1 MTILRRHLISLS
13 AALVAGLGL
22 PAAHAVERWNMSVE
36 QPDGNYIAGVARDFA
51 ADVAKLSNG
60 ELEIKTH
67 SNSVLFK
74 RPELKRAVQTGQV
87 QVGDVLISVLG
98 NEDAL
103 YEVDAVPLLARD
115 FDSAWKLWQ
124 ASREGLEARLA
135 KQGIKLLYSV
145 PWPPQGIYTK
155 TPVTSMANFKG
166 LKFRAYNAAT
176 SRMVELMGASPTTV
190 NSGDVPQAFGTGLI
204 EAMITSPATGV
215 DSQAWDFVKYYYDV
229 QAFIPKNVTM
239 VNARA
244 FNSLSPAA
252 QKAVT
257 DAAAAAEKRGWDTAR
272 AQTASLTKT
281 LADKGMTDQDMLVSR
296 YLTLSRDPDTTPASP
311 ALSNTSSPLLAEMP
325 PLPCPPQPSNM
336 TAADTATDTADV
348 VRKARGHLLNVNAEL
363 INGSLSGFRVRVR

>member
-1 MTILRRHLISLS
+1 MKLNRRFTLAAVAVASF
-13 AALVAGLGL
+13 AALGLN
-22 PAAHAVERWNMSVE
+22 PAHAVEKWNMSVE
-36 QPDGNYIAGVARDFA
+36 QPDGNYIAGVAKDFA

-67 SNSVLFK
+67 TNSVLFK
-74 RPELKRAVQTGQV
+74 RPELKRAVQGGQV

-98 NEDAL
+98 NEDAM
-103 YEVDAVPLLARD
+103 YEIDAVPLLARD

-124 ASREGLEARLA
+124 ASRAGIEARLA

-155 TPVTSMANFKG
+155 VPVTSMANFKG

-176 SRMVELMGASPTTV
+176 SRLVELMGASPTTV

-244 FNSLSPAA
+244 FNSLSPAL

-257 DAAAAAEKRGWDTAR
+257 DAAAAAEKRGWETAR
-272 AQTASLTKT
+272 AQTATLTQM
-281 LADKGMTDQDMLVSR
+281 LASKGMVVGK
-296 YLTLSRDPDTTPASP
+296 TPP
-311 ALSNTSSPLLAEMP
+311 AIE
-325 PLPCPPQPSNM
+325 
-336 TAADTATDTADV
+336 
-348 VRKARGHLLNVNAEL
+348 AEL
-363 INGSLSGFRVRVR
+363 AKIGATMADDWVKKAGPDGKAAIDAARR

>member
-1 MTILRRHLISLS
+1 MTLHRRHLLSLS
-13 AALVAGLGL
+13 AALAAGLAL
-22 PAAHAVERWNMSVE
+22 PSAHAVERWNMSVE
-36 QPDGNYIAGVARDFA
+36 QPDGNYIAAVARDFA
-51 ADVAKLSNG
+51 ADVARLSNG

-124 ASREGLEARLA
+124 ASRAGIEARLA

-145 PWPPQGIYTK
+145 PWPPQGVYTK
-155 TPVTSMANFKG
+155 VPVSKMADFKG

-190 NSGDVPQAFGTGLI
+190 SSGDVPQAFGTGLI

-244 FNSLSPAA
+244 FNSLSPAV
-252 QKAVT
+252 QKAVL

-272 AQTASLTKT
+272 AQTSSLTQT
-281 LADKGMTDQDMLVSR
+281 LASKGMVVGK
-296 YLTLSRDPDTTPASP
+296 TPP
-311 ALSNTSSPLLAEMP
+311 AIESDLAKIGATMADEW
-325 PLPCPPQPSNM
+325 LKKAGADGKAVLD
-336 TAADTATDTADV
+336 AA
-348 VRKARGHLLNVNAEL
+348 R
-363 INGSLSGFRVRVR
+363 

>member
-1 MTILRRHLISLS
+1 MTLHRRHILS
-13 AALVAGLGL
+13 ALAALSMAGL
-22 PAAHAVERWNMSVE
+22 PAAHAAERWNMSVE
-36 QPDGNYIAGVARDFA
+36 QPDGNYIAAVARDFA
-51 ADVAKLSNG
+51 ADVARLSNG
-60 ELEIKTH
+60 ALEIKTH

-98 NEDAL
+98 NEDAM

-124 ASREGLEARLA
+124 ASKAGIEARLA

-155 TPVTSMANFKG
+155 TPVTQMSDFKG

-176 SRMVELMGASPTTV
+176 SRLVELMGASPTTV

-244 FNSLSPAA
+244 FNSLSPAV
-252 QKAVT
+252 QKAVM
-257 DAAAAAEKRGWDTAR
+257 DAAAAAEKRGWETAR
-272 AQTASLTKT
+272 AQTSSLTQM
-281 LADKGMTDQDMLVSR
+281 LASKGMTVGK
-296 YLTLSRDPDTTPASP
+296 TPP
-311 ALSNTSSPLLAEMP
+311 AIE
-325 PLPCPPQPSNM
+325 
-336 TAADTATDTADV
+336 
-348 VRKARGHLLNVNAEL
+348 AEL
-363 INGSLSGFRVRVR
+363 AKIGATMADDWVKKAGPDGKAVIDAARR

>member
-1 MTILRRHLISLS
+1 MTLHRRHILS
-13 AALVAGLGL
+13 FSVAIAAGLGL
-22 PAAHAVERWNMSVE
+22 PSAHAVERWNMSVE
-36 QPDGNYIAGVARDFA
+36 QPDGNYISGIARDFA
-51 ADVAKLSNG
+51 ADVARLSNG

-98 NEDAL
+98 NEDPL

-124 ASREGLEARLA
+124 ASRAGIESRLA

-155 TPVTSMANFKG
+155 TPVTTI
-166 LKFRAYNAAT
+166 RAYNAAT

-244 FNSLSPAA
+244 FNSLPPAV

-272 AQTASLTKT
+272 AQTSSLTKT
-281 LADKGMTDQDMLVSR
+281 LSDKGMKVGK
-296 YLTLSRDPDTTPASP
+296 TPA
-311 ALSNTSSPLLAEMP
+311 AVETDLAKVGATMADEW
-325 PLPCPPQPSNM
+325 LKKAGAEGKAVLD
-336 TAADTATDTADV
+336 AA
-348 VRKARGHLLNVNAEL
+348 RR
-363 INGSLSGFRVRVR
+363 

>member
-1 MTILRRHLISLS
+1 MTLHRRHLLTLS
-13 AALVAGLGL
+13 AAVAAGLGL
-22 PAAHAVERWNMSVE
+22 PTAHAVERWNMSVE
-36 QPDGNYIAGVARDFA
+36 QPDGNYIAAVARYFA
-51 ADVAKLSNG
+51 ADVARLSNG

-124 ASREGLEARLA
+124 ASRAGIEARLA

-155 TPVTSMANFKG
+155 TPVTKMADFKG

-244 FNSLSPAA
+244 FNSLSPAV

-272 AQTASLTKT
+272 AQTSSLTQT
-281 LADKGMTDQDMLVSR
+281 LASKGMTVGK
-296 YLTLSRDPDTTPASP
+296 TPP
-311 ALSNTSSPLLAEMP
+311 AVEADLAKVGATMADEW
-325 PLPCPPQPSNM
+325 LKKAGADGKAVLD
-336 TAADTATDTADV
+336 AA
-348 VRKARGHLLNVNAEL
+348 RR
-363 INGSLSGFRVRVR
+363 

>member
-1 MTILRRHLISLS
+1 MTLHRRHLLSLS
-13 AALVAGLGL
+13 AALAAGLGL

-36 QPDGNYIAGVARDFA
+36 QPDGNYIAAVARDFA
-51 ADVAKLSNG
+51 ADVAKASNG

-74 RPELKRAVQTGQV
+74 RPELKRAVQSGQV

-98 NEDAL
+98 NEDAMF
-103 YEVDAVPLLARD
+103 EIDAVPLLARD

-124 ASREGLEARLA
+124 ASRPGIEARLA

-155 TPVTSMANFKG
+155 VPVKQMSDFKG

-176 SRMVELMGASPTTV
+176 SRLVELMGASPTTV
-190 NSGDVPQAFGTGLI
+190 SSGDVPQAFGTGLI

-244 FNSLSPAA
+244 FNSLSPAL

-257 DAAAAAEKRGWDTAR
+257 DAAAAAEKRGWETAR
-272 AQTASLTKT
+272 AQTSTLTNMLAS
-281 LADKGMTDQDMLVSR
+281 KGMTVGA
-296 YLTLSRDPDTTPASP
+296 TPP
-311 ALSNTSSPLLAEMP
+311 AIE
-325 PLPCPPQPSNM
+325 
-336 TAADTATDTADV
+336 
-348 VRKARGHLLNVNAEL
+348 AEL
-363 INGSLSGFRVRVR
+363 VKIGAVMADDWVKRAGPDGKAAIEQARR

>member
-1 MTILRRHLISLS
+1 M
-13 AALVAGLGL
+13 GLDL
-22 PAAHAVERWNMSVE
+22 EFA
-36 QPDGNYIAGVARDFA
+36 IAQARDSA
-51 ADVAKLSNG
+51 ADVARLRNG
-60 ELEIKTH
+60 EPEGKTH

-74 RPELKRAVQTGQV
+74 RPALHRAVQTGQV

-98 NEDAL
+98 NEDPL

-124 ASREGLEARLA
+124 ASRAGIESRLA

-155 TPVTSMANFKG
+155 TPVTKMADFKG

-244 FNSLSPAA
+244 FNSLSPAV

-272 AQTASLTKT
+272 AQTSSLTKT
-281 LADKGMTDQDMLVSR
+281 LADKGMTVGK
-296 YLTLSRDPDTTPASP
+296 TPSAVE
-311 ALSNTSSPLLAEMP
+311 TDLAKIGATMADEW
-325 PLPCPPQPSNM
+325 LKKAGADGK
-336 TAADTATDTADV
+336 TVLDAA
-348 VRKARGHLLNVNAEL
+348 RR
-363 INGSLSGFRVRVR
+363 

>member
-1 MTILRRHLISLS
+1 MTFHRRHLLSLS
-13 AALVAGLGL
+13 AAFVAALGL
-22 PAAHAVERWNMSVE
+22 PTAHAAEKWNMSVE
-36 QPDGNYIAGVARDFA
+36 QPDGNYIAAVARDFA

-60 ELEIKTH
+60 DLEIKTH

-74 RPELKRAVQTGQV
+74 RPELKRAVQSGQV

-98 NEDAL
+98 NEDAM
-103 YEVDAVPLLARD
+103 YEIDAVPLLARD

-124 ASREGLEARLA
+124 ASRAGIEARLA

-176 SRMVELMGASPTTV
+176 SRLVELMGASPTTV

-244 FNSLSPAA
+244 FNSLAPAT
-252 QKAVT
+252 QKAVL
-257 DAAAAAEKRGWDTAR
+257 DAATAAEKRGWDTAR
-272 AQTASLTKT
+272 AQTATLTQM
-281 LADKGMTDQDMLVSR
+281 LASKGMVVGKTPPAVETELAKIGATMAEDWVKKAGPDGKAAIDQAKR
-296 YLTLSRDPDTTPASP
+296 
-311 ALSNTSSPLLAEMP
+311 
-325 PLPCPPQPSNM
+325 
-336 TAADTATDTADV
+336 
-348 VRKARGHLLNVNAEL
+348 
-363 INGSLSGFRVRVR
+363 

>member
-1 MTILRRHLISLS
+1 MTLHRRHLLSLS
-13 AALVAGLGL
+13 AALAAGLGL

-36 QPDGNYIAGVARDFA
+36 QPDGNYIAAVARDFA
-51 ADVAKLSNG
+51 ADVAKASNG

-74 RPELKRAVQTGQV
+74 RPELKRAVQSGQV

-98 NEDAL
+98 NEDAMF
-103 YEVDAVPLLARD
+103 EIDAVPLLARD

-124 ASREGLEARLA
+124 ASRPGIEARLA

-155 TPVTSMANFKG
+155 VPVKQMSDFKG

-176 SRMVELMGASPTTV
+176 SRLVELMGASPTTV
-190 NSGDVPQAFGTGLI
+190 SSGDVPQAFGTGLI

-244 FNSLSPAA
+244 FNSLSPAL

-257 DAAAAAEKRGWDTAR
+257 DAAAAAEKRGWETAR
-272 AQTASLTKT
+272 AQTSTLTKM
-281 LADKGMTDQDMLVSR
+281 LASKGMTVGA
-296 YLTLSRDPDTTPASP
+296 TPP
-311 ALSNTSSPLLAEMP
+311 AIE
-325 PLPCPPQPSNM
+325 
-336 TAADTATDTADV
+336 
-348 VRKARGHLLNVNAEL
+348 AEL
-363 INGSLSGFRVRVR
+363 VKIGAVMADDWVKKAGPDGKAAIEQARR

>member
-1 MTILRRHLISLS
+1 MTLHRRHLLSLS
-13 AALVAGLGL
+13 AALAAGLGL

-36 QPDGNYIAGVARDFA
+36 QPDGNYIAAVARDFA
-51 ADVAKLSNG
+51 ADVAKASNG

-74 RPELKRAVQTGQV
+74 RPELKRAVQSGQV

-98 NEDAL
+98 NEDAMF
-103 YEVDAVPLLARD
+103 EIDAVPLLARD

-124 ASREGLEARLA
+124 ASRPGIEARLA

-155 TPVTSMANFKG
+155 VPVKQMSDFKG

-176 SRMVELMGASPTTV
+176 SRLVELMGASPTTV
-190 NSGDVPQAFGTGLI
+190 SSGDVPQAFGTGLI

-244 FNSLSPAA
+244 FNSLSPAL

-257 DAAAAAEKRGWDTAR
+257 DAAAAAEKRGWETAR
-272 AQTASLTKT
+272 AQTSTLTKM
-281 LADKGMTDQDMLVSR
+281 LASKGMTVGATPPAIETELVKIGAVMA
-296 YLTLSRDPDTTPASP
+296 DDWVKKAGPDGK
-311 ALSNTSSPLLAEMP
+311 
-325 PLPCPPQPSNM
+325 
-336 TAADTATDTADV
+336 AAIEQ
-348 VRKARGHLLNVNAEL
+348 AR
-363 INGSLSGFRVRVR
+363 R

>member
-1 MTILRRHLISLS
+1 MTLHRRHVLS
-13 AALVAGLGL
+13 TLAVLSMAGL
-22 PAAHAVERWNMSVE
+22 PAAHAAERWNMSVE
-36 QPDGNYIAGVARDFA
+36 QPDGNYIAAVARDFA
-51 ADVAKLSNG
+51 ADVARLSNG
-60 ELEIKTH
+60 ELEIRTH

-74 RPELKRAVQTGQV
+74 RAELKRAVQTGQV

-124 ASREGLEARLA
+124 ASKPGIEARLA

-155 TPVTSMANFKG
+155 TPVTQMADFKG

-244 FNSLSPAA
+244 FNGLSPAV
-252 QKAVT
+252 QKAVM
-257 DAAAAAEKRGWDTAR
+257 DAAAAAEKRGWETAR
-272 AQTASLTKT
+272 AQTSSLTQM
-281 LADKGMTDQDMLVSR
+281 LASKGMTVGK
-296 YLTLSRDPDTTPASP
+296 TPP
-311 ALSNTSSPLLAEMP
+311 AIE
-325 PLPCPPQPSNM
+325 
-336 TAADTATDTADV
+336 
-348 VRKARGHLLNVNAEL
+348 AEL
-363 INGSLSGFRVRVR
+363 AKVGATMADEWLKKAGADGKAVLDAARR